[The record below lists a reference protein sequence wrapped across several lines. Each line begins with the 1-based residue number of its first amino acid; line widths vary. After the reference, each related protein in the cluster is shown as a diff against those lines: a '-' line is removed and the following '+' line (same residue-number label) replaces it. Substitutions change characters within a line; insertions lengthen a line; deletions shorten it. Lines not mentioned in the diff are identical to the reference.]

1 MKIAVL
7 ISLNLHRAIVL
18 KSIIYSTFSALIK
31 FIPWVLLFISKC
43 FFLSSLI
50 LEGPFLILNW
60 QVGAIRGVA
69 TCALSDQAGLTL
81 NRIKAAAVGA
91 RSSKSK
97 FKRKKERDRE
107 GKREIHIKNT

>member
-1 MKIAVL
+1 MPGPVSGPSSCWFVL
-7 ISLNLHRAIVL
+7 S
-18 KSIIYSTFSALIK
+18 
-31 FIPWVLLFISKC
+31 
-43 FFLSSLI
+43 
-50 LEGPFLILNW
+50 FLILNW

-107 GKREIHIKNT
+107 RKREIHIKNT